1 MKILKPYK
9 QYAEPEYLSYRSYWG
24 SSGRTYFGMQSL
36 DDGCTY
42 FRFYFDSILNA
53 AGKRTFS
60 FVDGYPNSNKYYPSF
75 EAAKAAGI
83 ALAQQAGFIVAETDE
98 EAEKMMLLV

>member
-1 MKILKPYK
+1 MLNLNIFRIDHIGDRADEHTSVCKVLMTDARI
-9 QYAEPEYLSYRSYWG
+9 SVS
-24 SSGRTYFGMQSL
+24 TFGP
-36 DDGCTY
+36 
-42 FRFYFDSILNA
+42 ILNA
-53 AGKRTFS
+53 AGKRTLGKRTFS
-60 FVDGYPNSNKYYPSF
+60 FVDGYPNSNEYYLSF

>member
-1 MKILKPYK
+1 
-9 QYAEPEYLSYRSYWG
+9 
-24 SSGRTYFGMQSL
+24 MQSL

-42 FRFYFDSILNA
+42 FRFYFGPILNA
-53 AGKRTFS
+53 AGKRTLGKRTFS
-60 FVDGYPNSNKYYPSF
+60 FVDGYPNSNEYYLSF

-98 EAEKMMLLV
+98 EAEKMTLLV